1 MILHIR
7 QLCWSFIKKALKQY
21 FLYEV
26 VFRIKQFETRLG
38 CVVDMHIIDISGAA
52 SSVVQVLQKSSM
64 EIWLEHHSV
73 DICYQQRLIFANP
86 KLCNVI

>member
-26 VFRIKQFETRLG
+26 AFRIKQFETRLG
-38 CVVDMHIIDISGAA
+38 CVVDMHFIDISGAA
-52 SSVVQVLQKSSM
+52 SSVVQVLQKSSI

-73 DICYQQRLIFANP
+73 
-86 KLCNVI
+86 V

>member
-7 QLCWSFIKKALKQY
+7 QLCWSYIKKALKQY

-38 CVVDMHIIDISGAA
+38 CVVDMHIIDISWAA
-52 SSVVQVLQKSSM
+52 SNVVQVLQK
-64 EIWLEHHSV
+64 
-73 DICYQQRLIFANP
+73 
-86 KLCNVI
+86 KLHGNMVGASLCRYLLSTTPHFCKPQAV